1 MKINVHEEIPRF
13 YQIKGAAIFLL
24 RHLFKRNTFLKEAQV
39 ENAREISDFLKLQNT
54 KKIIQVDRIENLD
67 EKTFVKN
74 YLNKGLP
81 VIFSQEALSWK
92 STTKWSFEYLASE
105 FGQQEYPIINIK
117 GLSESAQEKNDKKVN
132 LKEYLDSLKVQ
143 NTDEYLRFWSLLD
156 ANPVLEEDLNQ
167 EWLLKMKKCFLGISY
182 QSFLGPRGKRTPLH
196 SDTTAFFYI
205 MNEGQKKWTMFL
217 PSVLAVINPEPEG
230 RGYNFTKWDIK
241 KSNHS
246 EYPGADMV
254 TRFEC
259 ILEKG
264 DILFVPAWMWHEV
277 ENLTESFGISYRFT
291 SLRGFFQFPFYAFL
305 RIFFTNPSFLKIIY
319 YSFFR
324 NDLHKRDKY
333 LLTPKIII
341 KK

>member
-1 MKINVHEEIPRF
+1 MKINIHEEIPRSF
-13 YQIKGAAIFLL
+13 RIKGAAIFLL
-24 RHLFKRNTFLKEAQV
+24 RHLFRKNEFLKEAQV
-39 ENAREISDFLKLQNT
+39 ENAREIGDLLKSQNT
-54 KKIIQVDRIENLD
+54 EKVIPVDRIQNLD
-67 EKTFVKN
+67 EKTFVQD

-81 VIFSQEALSWK
+81 VIFSKEALNWK
-92 STTKWSFEYLASE
+92 STTKWSFDYLASE
-105 FGQQEYPIINIK
+105 FGQQEYPIINMR
-117 GLSESAQEKNDKKVN
+117 GLSESAQEQIDRKIN
-132 LKEYLDSLKVQ
+132 LKDYLDSLKVQ
-143 NTDEYLRFWSLLD
+143 NTDEYLRFCSLLE

-205 MNEGQKKWTMFL
+205 MSEGQKKWTMFSPAAL
-217 PSVLAVINPEPEG
+217 SVLNPEPEG
-230 RGYNFTKWDIK
+230 RGYNFTKWNIK
-241 KSNHS
+241 ESNPT
-246 EYPGADMV
+246 EYPGADFI
-254 TRFEC
+254 TRYEC
-259 ILEKG
+259 VLEKG

-277 ENLTESFGISYRFT
+277 ENLSESFGISYRFT

-324 NDLHKRDKY
+324 SDLHQRDNY